1 MYFNEI
7 TYKEIERLTDIQL
20 SDLLLR
26 LLKFESEKLK
36 FAGVE
41 EILVPLKINVGDQGE
56 DGRIK
61 CDDTKNSRWVT
72 NRYSIFQ
79 CKATNLKPQKVYDEF
94 FTVDNKGK
102 KILKPLIKEVLDA
115 KGQYIFF
122 INKGYN
128 KKLIKARLGKAAE
141 ALKYCNKKITK

>member
-56 DGRIK
+56 DGEQ
-61 CDDTKNSRWVT
+61 
-72 NRYSIFQ
+72 IFS
-79 CKATNLKPQKVYDEF
+79 
-94 FTVDNKGK
+94 
-102 KILKPLIKEVLDA
+102 
-115 KGQYIFF
+115 
-122 INKGYN
+122 
-128 KKLIKARLGKAAE
+128 
-141 ALKYCNKKITK
+141 